1 MERGRGRQRVS
12 VGGAKDVEDEGAGF
26 NLKTRQVQRHQPKI
40 KRHHEIVV
48 VVLVVVPLVVV
59 RAVVVVVVVMQSER
73 KKSKSQKT
81 GGNGNR
87 RAARSKGCRCH
98 VTRSWQQRA
107 SCGLEWGGGRGKGW
121 QLIKQRGKGRD

>member
-1 MERGRGRQRVS
+1 M
-12 VGGAKDVEDEGAGF
+12 GGAKDVEDEGAGF

-48 VVLVVVPLVVV
+48 VVVPLVVV
-59 RAVVVVVVVMQSER
+59 RALVVVVVMQSER

-107 SCGLEWGGGRGKGW
+107 SCGLEWGGVGARVGN
-121 QLIKQRGKGRD
+121 

>member
-1 MERGRGRQRVS
+1 MRVRGRQRVS

-48 VVLVVVPLVVV
+48 VVVGMPLVVV
-59 RAVVVVVVVMQSER
+59 QAVVVVMQSER

-98 VTRSWQQRA
+98 VTRSWQERA
-107 SCGLEWGGGRGKGW
+107 SCGLEWGIGARVGN
-121 QLIKQRGKGRD
+121 